1 MRRMAIFPV
10 SAAPS
15 SQDDNGG
22 PARWD
27 GPRCSRPACALSTL
41 VLDLASCRA
50 RVERAGAG
58 AGRFL
63 SKPFGWKQEMVEQDG
78 GARRRVF
85 SN

>member
-1 MRRMAIFPV
+1 MRRLAIIPV

-27 GPRCSRPACALSTL
+27 GPRCPRPACPLSTL

-50 RVERAGAG
+50 RVERAAREL
-58 AGRFL
+58 AVS
-63 SKPFGWKQEMVEQDG
+63 SKPFGGKQEMVEQDDR
-78 GARRRVF
+78 ARRRVF